1 MLRILISL
9 SLALALVLPAYPG
22 VADSSIMASAEPCI
36 TTTAAADD
44 CLSICQASVPF
55 AKAAKQ
61 APGEPAGAFGAI
73 SALSVASP
81 RPARGWIF
89 SPVDASPGPPA
100 YLSRLLL

>member
-1 MLRILISL
+1 M
-9 SLALALVLPAYPG
+9 V
-22 VADSSIMASAEPCI
+22 
-36 TTTAAADD
+36 AADD
-44 CLSICQASVPF
+44 CLSICQASAPF

-61 APGEPAGAFGAI
+61 APGEPAGAFCAI
-73 SALSVASP
+73 SALSFAAP